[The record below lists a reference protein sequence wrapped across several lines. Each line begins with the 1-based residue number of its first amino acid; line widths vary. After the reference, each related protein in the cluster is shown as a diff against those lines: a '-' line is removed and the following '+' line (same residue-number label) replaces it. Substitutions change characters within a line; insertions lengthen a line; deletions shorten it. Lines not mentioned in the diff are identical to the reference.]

1 MTRRRRYGE
10 RSLAGVRARSL
21 RVEQLED
28 RRLLAGAPGDFNES
42 GTVDTADYTLWQDA
56 LESGMPLANDGQLG
70 DLPPVTVPVVKLL
83 FAAPLGQPLHFV
95 EA

>member
-1 MTRRRRYGE
+1 MRMAYIRNKIGK
-10 RSLAGVRARSL
+10 
-21 RVEQLED
+21 
-28 RRLLAGAPGDFNES
+28 GDS
-42 GTVDTADYTLWQDA
+42 GYKIQIKEFGLNT
-56 LESGMPLANDGQLG
+56 S

>member
-1 MTRRRRYGE
+1 MTLHGE
-10 RSLAGVRARSL
+10 NAIAGKYKQTINVSPKGQKSQAVNIV
-21 RVEQLED
+21 VEVH
-28 RRLLAGAPGDFNES
+28 NI
-42 GTVDTADYTLWQDA
+42 
-56 LESGMPLANDGQLG
+56 